1 MSAVSIRTLDGPSAA
16 EAVPHLAD
24 VLIDSVEGGAS
35 VGFLA
40 PLDRA
45 RAEGFWRGIAA
56 SVAAERRVLIVA
68 EEAGA
73 VLGTAVLSLAQAE
86 NQPHRADLGKVLV
99 RRSARCR
106 GIGARLM
113 AAAEAEA
120 RDRGRTLLVLDT
132 ATPEAERLYE
142 RTGWTRAGTV
152 PRFALMPDGAP
163 CATTFFYK
171 SLA

>member
-1 MSAVSIRTLDGPSAA
+1 MSAVSIRTLDGPATA
-16 EAVPHLAD
+16 KAVPRLAE
-24 VLIDSVEGGAS
+24 VLIDSVDGGAS

-40 PLDRA
+40 PLDLA
-45 RAEGFWRGIAA
+45 RAEGFWRSTAA
-56 SVAAERRVLIVA
+56 SVAAGRRVLIVA
-68 EEAGA
+68 EEADA
-73 VLGTAVLSLAQAE
+73 ILGTAVLSLAQAE

-120 RDRGRTLLVLDT
+120 VGLGRTLLVLDT

-142 RTGWTRAGTV
+142 RTGWTRAGAV
-152 PRFALMPDGAP
+152 PHFALMPDGTP